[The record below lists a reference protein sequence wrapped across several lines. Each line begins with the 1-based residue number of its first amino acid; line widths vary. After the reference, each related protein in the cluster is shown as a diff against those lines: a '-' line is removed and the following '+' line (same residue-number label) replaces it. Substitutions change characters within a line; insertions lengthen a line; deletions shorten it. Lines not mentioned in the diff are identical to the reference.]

1 MDRFWTGRIA
11 IKQARFVR
19 RQNMRFHLAFLALA
33 ILPGAVFNSALADP
47 DLSMVR
53 AIVSDGTC
61 QVVASGRTRV
71 DLVMAVRD
79 GLEACDVSA
88 DGITVGPWL
97 RLPPVEKKQRKQ
109 VITVCMGSSMD
120 GGEKTGYIGVTPNTP
135 FKLVAAITE
144 QLKGCGLTD
153 IRLLSDETIGTI
165 MQVPRQVHDAAPSSA
180 LKPDAVVETELK

>member
-1 MDRFWTGRIA
+1 M
-11 IKQARFVR
+11 K
-19 RQNMRFHLAFLALA
+19 FHLAVLALA
-33 ILPGAVFNSALADP
+33 ILPGAVFNSAWADP

-71 DLVMAVRD
+71 DLVMAVMD

-88 DGITVGPWL
+88 DGITVGAWL
-97 RLPPVEKKQRKQ
+97 QLPPVENEQGGQ
-109 VITVCMGSSMD
+109 VITVCTGSSMD
-120 GGEKTGYIGVTPNTP
+120 GGDKTGYIGITPKTP

-165 MQVPRQVHDAAPSSA
+165 MQVPSQVQDAAPDSALKPSA
-180 LKPDAVVETELK
+180 LKPDTVVETVLK